1 MFLRSLLVGAL
12 SALLFV
18 GLAIGVVAWYMV
30 DTLIRPKKTNAFARE
45 TISPFELGLP
55 IENVTF
61 GSRTG
66 HHQVSG
72 WYLTAPGATATILVC
87 PGYRTRKTQ
96 VLAVVNFLWRAGFSV
111 LAFEYYGHGDVGGV
125 PVTLGYREREDF
137 LSALAY
143 ARMRAPENRIG
154 VLAYSMGAA
163 IALLCGADHPEI
175 EAIVADSAFASHR
188 SAVSYNLRR
197 TLHLP
202 AAPFLW
208 VGDWLLLVRAGYRFH
223 QVEPLR
229 AIAHIAPRPL
239 LLIHGSRDQMVDPRD
254 AGLLYRA
261 AQGHKQLWMVPQ
273 ADHCGAYFADR
284 ERYIRRIVTFFDTH
298 LTGSHSTDAEET
310 PPGSGSFLDTCL
322 PPQPVEPQKNADC
335 LPGEK
340 PDAPEAL

>member
-1 MFLRSLLVGAL
+1 MLVRTLLVGVL
-12 SALLFV
+12 SSLLFI
-18 GLAIGVVAWYMV
+18 GLVIGAVAWYMV

-55 IENVTF
+55 VENVAF
-61 GSRTG
+61 APCTG
-66 HHQVSG
+66 HHLVSG
-72 WYLTAPGATATILVC
+72 WYLAASGATATIIVC

-96 VLAVVNFLWRAGFSV
+96 VLAIVSFLWRAGFSV
-111 LAFEYYGHGDVGGV
+111 LAFEYYGHGAIGGV

-137 LSALAY
+137 LGALAY
-143 ARMRAPENRIG
+143 ARMRAPKNHLG

-188 SAVSYNLRR
+188 SVVSYNLRR
-197 TLHLP
+197 TLRLP

-208 VGDWLLLVRAGYRFH
+208 VGDWLLRVRAGYRLH
-223 QVEPLR
+223 QVDPLR
-229 AIAHIAPRPL
+229 TIARIAPRPL

-284 ERYIRRIVTFFDTH
+284 ERYIGRIVTFFATH
-298 LTGSHSTDAEET
+298 LNANAEAAPHS
-310 PPGSGSFLDTCL
+310 SGTC
-322 PPQPVEPQKNADC
+322 
-335 LPGEK
+335 PGEE
-340 PDAPEAL
+340 PDIPEEQT

>member
-1 MFLRSLLVGAL
+1 MFLRTLLVGVL

-18 GLAIGVVAWYMV
+18 GMAVGSVAWYMV

-55 IENVTF
+55 VENVTF
-61 GSRTG
+61 ASRAG
-66 HHQVSG
+66 HHQVSA
-72 WYLTAPGATATILVC
+72 WYLAAPNSTSTIIVC

-96 VLAVVNFLWRAGFSV
+96 VLAIVSFLWRAGFSI
-111 LAFEYYGHGDVGGV
+111 LAFEYYGHGAIGGV

-137 LSALAY
+137 LGALAY
-143 ARMRAPENRIG
+143 ARRRAPENRVG

-163 IALLCGADHPEI
+163 IALLCGAEHPEI
-175 EAIVADSAFASHR
+175 AAIVADSAFASHR

-208 VGDWLLLVRAGYRFH
+208 VGDWLLRVRAGYRFH

-229 AIAHIAPRPL
+229 AIARIAPRPL

-284 ERYIRRIVTFFDTH
+284 ERYICRVVTFFATH
-298 LTGSHSTDAEET
+298 LKEAHSSDAETAQHGFGTFPAEE
-310 PPGSGSFLDTCL
+310 SDTSEG
-322 PPQPVEPQKNADC
+322 QS
-335 LPGEK
+335 
-340 PDAPEAL
+340 